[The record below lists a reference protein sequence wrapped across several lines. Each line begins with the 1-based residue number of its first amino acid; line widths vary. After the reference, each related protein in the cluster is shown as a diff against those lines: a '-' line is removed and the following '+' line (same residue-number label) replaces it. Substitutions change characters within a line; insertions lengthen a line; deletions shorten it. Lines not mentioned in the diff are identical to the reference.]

1 MNQPEYEPVSYRAD
15 VASDDGPYTVVPR
28 PAPDLP
34 GKRTSSVSSEELR
47 PSPLTALR
55 RRWGVG
61 ALLSLLGL
69 LVGLAAAATR
79 PVQYTAEARL
89 VVGQLDV
96 SSQAVPGFAL
106 ATQQLATT
114 YARLIVADTIRADIA
129 NTLGSSRG
137 QLLDYRASPIPESAI
152 IRVEAVATDA
162 GVASRVANAAATAL
176 RSTVAGLLL
185 ADPGAGLLREYAAS
199 RTRLGEAE
207 DALRRAKLAFS
218 QARSEQDRQA
228 TAVQQQAAQSSLDT
242 IRLESDALGTRYQQT
257 VNSAP
262 GAPLQNVSK
271 AVITGED
278 GVKTQEL
285 FGLAGLIAGLLM
297 ALLFT
302 TWLSTIEH
310 RRGASHR
317 APA

>member
-1 MNQPEYEPVSYRAD
+1 MNQPEYEPVPYRGTG
-15 VASDDGPYTVVPR
+15 ASDDGPYTAVSR
-28 PAPDLP
+28 PAPDIP
-34 GKRTSSVSSEELR
+34 GNSTSSVGSEELR

-55 RRWGVG
+55 RHWGVG
-61 ALLSLLGL
+61 ALLALLGL
-69 LVGLAAAATR
+69 LAGLAATATR

-96 SSQAVPGFAL
+96 SSQSVPGFAL

-114 YARLIVADTIRADIA
+114 YARLIVADPIRADIA
-129 NTLGSSRG
+129 NTLGSRRG

-162 GVASRVANAAATAL
+162 GVASRAADAAATAL
-176 RSTVAGLLL
+176 RRTVAGLLL

-218 QARSEQDRQA
+218 QARSEQGRQA

-242 IRLESDALGTRYQQT
+242 IRLESDALGTRYQQS

-262 GAPLQNVSK
+262 GAPLQGVSK
-271 AVITGED
+271 AIITGED
-278 GVKTQEL
+278 RVKTQEL
-285 FGLAGLIAGLLM
+285 FGLAGLVVGLLL

-302 TWLSTIEH
+302 TWLSTRAQ
-310 RRGASHR
+310 RRGASRR